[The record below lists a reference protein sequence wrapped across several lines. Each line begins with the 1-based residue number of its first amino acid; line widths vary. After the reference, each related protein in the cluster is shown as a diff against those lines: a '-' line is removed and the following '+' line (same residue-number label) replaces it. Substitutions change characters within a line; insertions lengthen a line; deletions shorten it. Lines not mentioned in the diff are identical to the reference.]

1 MRLEGHGIR
10 PSIIARFM
18 PYRIV
23 TTAIM
28 ASHRQL
34 SEASSRSAFPHGMEV
49 QVYKR
54 DSRDFTHKKRNCKA
68 VRCFEKVVIA
78 ACLLN
83 NITSPPDCVEGA
95 TEEIEKSPPASC
107 AKRFGCRRSVQ
118 QRS

>member
-49 QVYKR
+49 QVYNETR
-54 DSRDFTHKKRNCKA
+54 DTLHTKSEIARLCVASRKLLLPH
-68 VRCFEKVVIA
+68 
-78 ACLLN
+78 AC
-83 NITSPPDCVEGA
+83 
-95 TEEIEKSPPASC
+95 
-107 AKRFGCRRSVQ
+107 
-118 QRS
+118 